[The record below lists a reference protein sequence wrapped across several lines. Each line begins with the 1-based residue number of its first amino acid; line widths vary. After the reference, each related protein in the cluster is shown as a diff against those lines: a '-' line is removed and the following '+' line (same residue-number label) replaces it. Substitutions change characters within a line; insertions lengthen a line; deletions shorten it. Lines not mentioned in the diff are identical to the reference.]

1 MGKSS
6 SSCFK
11 IMGCGG
17 RDAVDDDDIA
27 PEEAKTSSDKHRWSF
42 RKKSPRQRV
51 LSNTVISEPVSV
63 CSSKQGQEVSN
74 TNYHSLKYS
83 SPIKAQVQE
92 RPIET
97 SSSPSDI
104 VNTEDRPSSDKS
116 TDPVA
121 PAFNDTDAIEVQSA
135 IRGYLARKKFY
146 KLTSIVKL
154 QAAVRGHLVRR
165 QAIGTLRCIQAII
178 RMQVLVRAR
187 RACQLVEKFAPEDT
201 KFQGKGDSFEK
212 SYKTSIKNLLSNG
225 LARQLLDTT
234 PKTKAI
240 YIKCDL
246 SKSDSAWKWLER
258 WMAVTSSGVGQQ
270 HEQNLNHISR
280 PLEENAKMADSEP
293 AKEIPLA
300 DSSVLSDSKF
310 APTELVMVSNG
321 KSSSMTE
328 NTGNFEFQTSK
339 IAPENSS
346 KSLLKDEVE
355 HLELKNELLNTTVE
369 DYTETGMVNEESLD
383 SMSDNKQLQPNPTS
397 EILVETIPDKLECAK
412 DSSSPSTESA
422 SCEALEHEGKK
433 TVIESRKLCNPEFV
447 AAQSKFEELSSRST
461 VDQSVTP
468 VSQNVAPKS
477 KAESQNIQVDSF
489 SDSKEEIS
497 AESSMLHE
505 SMVQAAV
512 SECGTEISLSSMFD
526 SLDRSE
532 MEGGEIVLEIGA
544 PEKQKHSTNAD
555 AENAFNISHLGGE
568 EDGSRFS
575 SDLTMPQRPDGGD
588 QTVADLNA
596 SVDSVQVD
604 QHPAEPTI
612 SDGQTH
618 LEGMIEQ
625 ASSPQG
631 TPRSHATAPDL
642 YGTPSSDVS
651 VNAKKSKKDNNRHTH
666 RQRSHLVGKRSPSN
680 PNIDSDGKS
689 SAENLT
695 KGLRI
700 SMRRN
705 SFGMAKT
712 DHVDQ
717 EPRLSSSSSLPGYMQ
732 ATASARAKANVITSQ
747 KSSPDLNDIQ
757 PKKRHSLPIENGNQ
771 SSTPRIQ
778 RSASQAV
785 QSTKGNGTHSPH
797 NSTERKW
804 QR

>member
-17 RDAVDDDDIA
+17 RDAVDDDDLE
-27 PEEAKTSSDKHRWSF
+27 PEEAKTSSDTHRWSF
-42 RKKSPRQRV
+42 RKKSSRQRV

-83 SPIKAQVQE
+83 SPVKAQVQE

-97 SSSPSDI
+97 SSSPSDV
-104 VNTEDRPSSDKS
+104 VNTEDRSSSDKN

-121 PAFNDTDAIEVQSA
+121 PAFNDTDAIEVQSV
-135 IRGYLARKKFY
+135 IRGYLARKKFH
-146 KLTSIVKL
+146 KLRSIVKL
-154 QAAVRGHLVRR
+154 QAAVRGHLVRK

-178 RMQVLVRAR
+178 RMQALVRAR
-187 RACQLVEKFAPEDT
+187 HACQLVEKFSPENT

-225 LARQLLDTT
+225 LARQLLETT

-270 HEQNLNHISR
+270 QEQNLNHISR

-300 DSSVLSDSKF
+300 DSSALSDSKF

-328 NTGNFEFQTSK
+328 NTENFEFQTSE

-346 KSLLKDEVE
+346 KSLLKDDVE
-355 HLELKNELLNTTVE
+355 HLELKIELLNTTVE
-369 DYTETGMVNEESLD
+369 DYTETWMVNEESLN
-383 SMSDNKQLQPNPTS
+383 SITDNKQLQPNPTS
-397 EILVETIPDKLECAK
+397 EILVETIPNKLECAK
-412 DSSSPSTESA
+412 DSWSPSPEST
-422 SCEALEHEGKK
+422 SCEALENEGKK
-433 TVIESRKLCNPEFV
+433 SVIGSSKPCNPAFV
-447 AAQSKFEELSSRST
+447 VAQPKFEELSSRSI

-468 VSQNVAPKS
+468 VSQIVASKS
-477 KAESQNIQVDSF
+477 KTESQNIQVDSF
-489 SDSKEEIS
+489 SNSKEEIS

-505 SMVQAAV
+505 SIVQAAV
-512 SECGTEISLSSMFD
+512 SECGTEISLSSTLD

-544 PEKQKHSTNAD
+544 LEKQIHSTNAD
-555 AENAFNISHLGGE
+555 AENAFSISHLGGD

-575 SDLTMPQRPDGGD
+575 SDLTMPQRPDGRD

-604 QHPAEPTI
+604 QQPAEPTI
-612 SDGQTH
+612 SDGQTY
-618 LEGMIEQ
+618 LEGMIGQ

-631 TPRSHATAPDL
+631 TPRSHATATDL
-642 YGTPSSDVS
+642 HGTPSSDVS
-651 VNAKKSKKDNNRHTH
+651 VNAKKSKKENSRHTH

-689 SAENLT
+689 STENLT

-700 SMRRN
+700 STRHN

-732 ATASARAKANVITSQ
+732 ATASAKAKAHVITSQ

-757 PKKRHSLPIENGNQ
+757 PKKRHSLPIENGKQ

-778 RSASQAV
+778 RSASQAP
-785 QSTKGNGTHSPH
+785 QSTKGNGAHSPH
-797 NSTERKW
+797 NSTERRW